1 MLIRT
6 PSSQQIVDHGWH
18 GWSHR
23 GSCSLWRCDFLVMM
37 VLRRERVEEYQHVT
51 RQHVTNIMGPPAQS
65 ISRED
70 QLISQA
76 ISGTRSCYRP
86 KTSKPRRGAKCH
98 PGSATVS
105 SVGCFERAR
114 AKKPIGH
121 AEHNSSQKRAH
132 LAHGSCEDGDELAAG
147 AARADDR
154 RGTTRGEEGECP
166 DRPHP
171 DEPERRSRRPA
182 PFSPKEPLDGPIDRS
197 SRR

>member
-51 RQHVTNIMGPPAQS
+51 RQHVTNIMGPPAHS
-65 ISRED
+65 INRED

-76 ISGTRSCYRP
+76 ILGTRSCYRS

-98 PGSATVS
+98 PGN
-105 SVGCFERAR
+105 
-114 AKKPIGH
+114 KKQLGLSEPGQKADGH
-121 AEHNSSQKRAH
+121 GGEHNSSQKRAH